1 MPPESQPPAFRLG
14 IIGGCL
20 SHQPGMGVSALYHR
34 RLDEMLRA
42 SHGTRLDV
50 TIDRHFGLS
59 FRERLLTLLEKNSQL
74 DAVLLHLR
82 ITFVFKA
89 ALFASQVTDGRR
101 QYYLHPF
108 LFRPNQYGWQTV
120 RAPARSGLSAAEP
133 VRAAAPDE
141 DPLETPVPYK
151 QVLGIRLRDVN
162 LLAGM
167 LTGLDRWAIRD
178 ELHMLAAFQEE
189 CRQRGIRPIVLGP
202 TPSTQFR
209 TETLLWRNMNRI
221 LARRLPAMGLPS
233 LLIEELTTPDG
244 APMLKGDH
252 IHVSE
257 AGHRYVA
264 QGLYPIIVDLLPN

>member
-1 MPPESQPPAFRLG
+1 MSTENKPAVFRLG

-20 SHQPGMGVSALYHR
+20 SHQPGMDISALYHR
-34 RLDEMLRA
+34 RLDGMLRA
-42 SHGTRLDV
+42 SHGTRLEV
-50 TIDRHFGLS
+50 VIDRHFELP
-59 FRERLLTLLEKNSQL
+59 FRERLLTLLEKTDRV

-89 ALFASQVTDGRR
+89 ALFASTVTDGRR

-108 LFRPNQYGWQTV
+108 LFTPGRFGWQTV
-120 RAPARSGLSAAEP
+120 RPPARTGLRAAEP
-133 VRAAAPDE
+133 LRASAPGE

-178 ELHMLAAFQEE
+178 DLHMLAAFQQE

-202 TPSTQFR
+202 TPSAQFR
-209 TETLLWRNMNRI
+209 TETLLWRKMNRI
-221 LARRLPAMGLPS
+221 LARRLPAMDLPH
-233 LLIEELTTPDG
+233 LLIEELTTPGG
-244 APMLKGDH
+244 APMLKGDLL
-252 IHVSE
+252 HVSE
-257 AGHRYVA
+257 AGHLRIA
-264 QGLYPIIVDLLPN
+264 QGLHPIVAGLLTA